1 MKFKFTLGKKSLKF
15 KFTLCKKPNNFVT
28 LKANQCDLISELVKL
43 IMFTTKFLTLY
54 YSSKFSFVA

>member
-28 LKANQCDLISELVKL
+28 LKANQCDLISELAYL
-43 IMFTTKFLTLY
+43 IAY
-54 YSSKFSFVA
+54 YVHYQVSNSVLFI